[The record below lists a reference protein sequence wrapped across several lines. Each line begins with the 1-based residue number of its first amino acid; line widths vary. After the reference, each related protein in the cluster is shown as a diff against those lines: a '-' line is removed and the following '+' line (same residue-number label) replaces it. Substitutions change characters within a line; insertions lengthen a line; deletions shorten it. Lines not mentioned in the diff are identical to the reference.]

1 MLSIFNWF
9 GYREVN
15 HAEGFRLIK
24 QAGFEGVLLWWDFA
38 ERGEDYRKQP
48 ELARREGL
56 WIENIHTNF
65 EQSNH
70 LWEDTQ
76 EGQAV
81 YKYYLQCVEDCA
93 AFEIPTMVVH
103 PSYSFGALPPT
114 SPLGLDRLQRV
125 VDRAEQKGINI
136 AMENMLRP
144 EAIARAAWL
153 LEQIESPRFGL
164 CFDSGHHH
172 ARFVQTPETDLLARF
187 GHRLMALHLHDN
199 HGQSTSSD
207 HPDEHLLSFDGTID
221 WAALMRKI
229 AETGYQ
235 GPTTLEVENKGHEE
249 TPPEEFLALAYER
262 AVKLEQLRKV

>member
-9 GYREVN
+9 GYRELT

-24 QAGFEGVLLWWDFA
+24 QAGFDAVLLWWDFA
-38 ERGEDYRKQP
+38 EGGEDYRLQP

-56 WIENIHTNF
+56 FIENIHTNF
-65 EQSNH
+65 EQANH

-81 YKYYLQCVEDCA
+81 YEYYLQCVEDCA
-93 AFEIPTMVVH
+93 AFDIPTMVVH
-103 PSYSFGALPPT
+103 PSYGFSALPPT
-114 SPLGLDRLQRV
+114 SQLGLDRLHRI
-125 VDRAEQKGINI
+125 VDRAEQQSVNI

-144 EAIARAAWL
+144 EPIARAAWL

-172 ARFVQTPETDLLARF
+172 ARFVQTPATDLLTRF

-199 HGQSTSSD
+199 HGQITNANSA
-207 HPDEHLLSFDGTID
+207 DEHLLPLDGTIG
-221 WAALMRKI
+221 WAAQMRKI
-229 AETGYQ
+229 AETEYR
-235 GPTTLEVENKGHEE
+235 GPTALEVENGGYQDKS
-249 TPPEEFLALAYER
+249 PEEFLALAYER
-262 AVKLEQLRKV
+262 AVQLEELR